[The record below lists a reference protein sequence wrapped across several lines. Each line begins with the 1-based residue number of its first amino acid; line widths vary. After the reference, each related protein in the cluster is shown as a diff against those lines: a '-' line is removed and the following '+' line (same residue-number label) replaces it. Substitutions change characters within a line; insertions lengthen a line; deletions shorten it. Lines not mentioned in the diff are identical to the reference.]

1 MGWHRTGMIAM
12 LVLGCS
18 STSED
23 ARQAIPID
31 ETNSLES
38 SLDPDSLLDA
48 DGRLRP
54 SDERVA
60 GFTLP
65 RGLEALEIDRPR
77 EHHYVAPEVEVDALI
92 GYLGPRL
99 VTGAV
104 DRVGGGAAFR
114 DAVPRDVQGTAV
126 HLDVTAHPSPRGG
139 SRLTIVELPPA
150 RVDLAP
156 GELDTARVRTA
167 EQALRNL
174 E

>member
-1 MGWHRTGMIAM
+1 MATM
-12 LVLGCS
+12 LLVGCS

-23 ARQAIPID
+23 AQQAIPID
-31 ETNSLES
+31 ETNDLES
-38 SLDPDSLLDA
+38 SLDPNGLFDA
-48 DGRLRP
+48 EGRLRP
-54 SDERVA
+54 SDQRVA

-65 RGLEALEIDRPR
+65 RGLTPMEIDRPR
-77 EHHYVAPEVEVDALI
+77 EHHYSAPDVEVDALVA
-92 GYLGPRL
+92 YLGPRL

-104 DRVGGGAAFR
+104 DRVGGGATFR
-114 DAVPRDVQGTAV
+114 DAVPREVTGGAV
-126 HLDVTAHPSPRGG
+126 RLDVSAQPSPRGG

-156 GELDTARVRTA
+156 GEVDTGRIRTA

>member
-1 MGWHRTGMIAM
+1 MIVM
-12 LVLGCS
+12 LMLGCS
-18 STSED
+18 STSEESP
-23 ARQAIPID
+23 RAIPLD
-31 ETNSLES
+31 ETNDLES
-38 SLDPDSLLDA
+38 SLDPDGLFDL

-54 SDERVA
+54 SDDQVV

-65 RGLEALEIDRPR
+65 RGLSPLPIERPR
-77 EHHYVAPEVEVDALI
+77 EHHYVAPEVEVDDLI
-92 GYLGPRL
+92 AYLGPRL

-114 DAVPRDVQGTAV
+114 DAVPREVTGGAV
-126 HLDVTAHPSPRGG
+126 HLDVSAHPSPRGG

-150 RVDLAP
+150 RVDLEP
-156 GELDTARVRTA
+156 GELDPARVRTA

>member
-1 MGWHRTGMIAM
+1 MGWHRTGVIV
-12 LVLGCS
+12 LLLLGCG
-18 STSED
+18 STEED

-31 ETNSLES
+31 ETNDLES
-38 SLDPDSLLDA
+38 ALDPDALLDA

-54 SDERVA
+54 SDQRVA

-77 EHHYVAPEVEVDALI
+77 EHHYVAPDVEVDQLI

-104 DRVGGGAAFR
+104 DRVGGGATFR
-114 DAVPRDVQGTAV
+114 DAVPREVRSGAV

-150 RVDLAP
+150 RRDLAP
-156 GELDTARVRTA
+156 GELDIARVRTA